1 MEMRCAM
8 GWMEDAGRRMITAT
22 EGRAEEEAVNDAA
35 GVEAWGQSGQCAL
48 KLL

>member
-22 EGRAEEEAVNDAA
+22 EGRAQEEAMNNAA
-35 GVEAWGQSGQCAL
+35 GGRRVGKPANVL
-48 KLL
+48 